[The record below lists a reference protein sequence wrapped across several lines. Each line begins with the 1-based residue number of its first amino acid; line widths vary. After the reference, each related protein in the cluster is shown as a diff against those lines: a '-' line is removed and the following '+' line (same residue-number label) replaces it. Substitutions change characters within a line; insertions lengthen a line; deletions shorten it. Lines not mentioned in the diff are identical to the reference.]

1 MMQSAIIRGFRLSL
15 ELTISV
21 LILSM
26 AFGLLGMVGLAL
38 IMVFL
43 RYLAT
48 Y

>member
-1 MMQSAIIRGFRLSL
+1 MMQSAITRGLWLSL

-26 AFGLLGMVGLAL
+26 VFGLLGMVGLAL

-43 RYLAT
+43 RSLAT

>member
-1 MMQSAIIRGFRLSL
+1 MMLSAMTRGLRISF

-26 AFGLLGMVGLAL
+26 AFGLLGMAGLAL
-38 IMVFL
+38 TMGFL
-43 RYLAT
+43 RSLAA